1 MKDIYVK
8 RKMCTARNWYIQTV
22 KTSTLLFAFYYQQ
35 KLFSLGDIKI
45 LKLLGYKI
53 KTKAEEL

>member
-8 RKMCTARNWYIQTV
+8 KKNVYGNELLYPDCE
-22 KTSTLLFAFYYQQ
+22 TSTLLSRLMPT
-35 KLFSLGDIKI
+35 KTFSLDDIRI

>member
-8 RKMCTARNWYIQTV
+8 KKNVYGNELVYPDCD
-22 KTSTLLFAFYYQQ
+22 TSTLLSQLMPT
-35 KLFSLGDIKI
+35 KTFSSDDIRI
-45 LKLLGYKI
+45 LKLLGYKL

>member
-8 RKMCTARNWYIQTV
+8 KKNVYGNELVYPDCN
-22 KTSTLLFAFYYQQ
+22 TSTLLS
-35 KLFSLGDIKI
+35 KLMPTKTFSSDDIRI
-45 LKLLGYKI
+45 LKLLGYKL

>member
-8 RKMCTARNWYIQTV
+8 KKNVYGNELVYPDCE
-22 KTSTLLFAFYYQQ
+22 TSTLLSRLMPT
-35 KLFSLGDIKI
+35 KTFSPDDIRI
-45 LKLLGYKI
+45 LKLLGYKL